1 MNKFEAVVLLSPEI
15 SSNVRSSCI
24 DNLEKIIND
33 KSGKIIN
40 NEDWG
45 LRDLSYK
52 MDHYSKAF
60 YNFYQIEIEG
70 DKIESIKR
78 TLNQDE
84 NFIRH
89 LFVRVEK
96 HQELP
101 TKLNNEKKIKNLNL
115 EAEMIIKTPL
125 SKIERSF
132 AHSVKK
138 ILQ

>member
-1 MNKFEAVVLLSPEI
+1 MNNFEAVVLLSPEI
-15 SSNVRSSCI
+15 PSNTRSSCL
-24 DNLEKIIND
+24 DNLVKIINE
-33 KSGKIIN
+33 KSGRVIN

-52 MDHYSKAF
+52 IDQYSKAF

-70 DKIESIKR
+70 DKIDILKK

-101 TKLNNEKKIKNLNL
+101 TKLNNEKK
-115 EAEMIIKTPL
+115 
-125 SKIERSF
+125 
-132 AHSVKK
+132 
-138 ILQ
+138 

>member
-1 MNKFEAVVLLSPEI
+1 MNNFEAVVLLSPEI
-15 SSNVRSSCI
+15 SPTIKSSCL
-24 DNLEKIIND
+24 DNLEKMITE
-33 KSGKIIN
+33 KSGKVIN

-52 MDHYSKAF
+52 IDHYSKAF

-70 DKIESIKR
+70 NKIESIKKI
-78 TLNQDE
+78 LNQDE

-101 TKLNNEKKIKNLNL
+101 TKLNNEKK
-115 EAEMIIKTPL
+115 
-125 SKIERSF
+125 
-132 AHSVKK
+132 
-138 ILQ
+138 

>member
-1 MNKFEAVVLLSPEI
+1 MNNFEAVVLISPEI
-15 SSNVRSSCI
+15 PSVVKNSCL
-24 DNLEKIIND
+24 DNLEKIINE

-52 MDHYSKAF
+52 IDNYSKAF

-70 DKIESIKR
+70 DKIESIKK

-89 LFVRVEK
+89 LFIRVEK

-101 TKLNNEKKIKNLNL
+101 TKLNNEKK
-115 EAEMIIKTPL
+115 
-125 SKIERSF
+125 
-132 AHSVKK
+132 
-138 ILQ
+138 

>member
-1 MNKFEAVVLLSPEI
+1 MNNFEAVVMLSPEI
-15 SSNVRSSCI
+15 SSKDRSTCLN
-24 DNLEKIIND
+24 NLEKIIND

-40 NEDWG
+40 IEDWG

-52 MDHYSKAF
+52 IDQYSKAF

-70 DKIESIKR
+70 DKIESIKK

-89 LFVRVEK
+89 LFVRVDK

-101 TKLNNEKKIKNLNL
+101 TKLNNEKK
-115 EAEMIIKTPL
+115 
-125 SKIERSF
+125 
-132 AHSVKK
+132 
-138 ILQ
+138 

>member
-1 MNKFEAVVLLSPEI
+1 MNNFEAVVLLSPELT
-15 SSNVRSSCI
+15 SKNRSSTLK
-24 DNLEKIIND
+24 NLVKIITAN
-33 KSGKIIN
+33 SGKIIN

-52 MDHYSKAF
+52 IDNYSKAF

-70 DKIESIKR
+70 DKIESIKKN
-78 TLNQDE
+78 LNQDE

-101 TKLNNEKKIKNLNL
+101 TKLYNEKK
-115 EAEMIIKTPL
+115 
-125 SKIERSF
+125 
-132 AHSVKK
+132 
-138 ILQ
+138 

>member
-1 MNKFEAVVLLSPEI
+1 MSNFEAVVLLSPEI
-15 SSNVRSSCI
+15 SSNIRSSCL
-24 DNLEKIIND
+24 DSLEKIIKE

-52 MDHYSKAF
+52 IGQYSKAF

-70 DKIESIKR
+70 DSIESIKK

-84 NFIRH
+84 SFIRH
-89 LFVRVEK
+89 LFVRVDK

-101 TKLNNEKKIKNLNL
+101 TKLNNEKK
-115 EAEMIIKTPL
+115 
-125 SKIERSF
+125 
-132 AHSVKK
+132 
-138 ILQ
+138 

>member
-1 MNKFEAVVLLSPEI
+1 MNNFEAVVLLSPEI
-15 SSNVRSSCI
+15 SSDIKNSCL
-24 DNLEKIIND
+24 DNLKKIITD

-52 MDHYSKAF
+52 IDQYIKAF

-70 DKIESIKR
+70 DKLESIKK

-84 NFIRH
+84 NIIRH

-101 TKLNNEKKIKNLNL
+101 TKLNNEKK
-115 EAEMIIKTPL
+115 
-125 SKIERSF
+125 
-132 AHSVKK
+132 
-138 ILQ
+138 

>member
-1 MNKFEAVVLLSPEI
+1 MNNFEAVVMLSPEI
-15 SSNVRSSCI
+15 TSNIRSSCLN
-24 DNLEKIIND
+24 NLEKIINE
-33 KSGKIIN
+33 KSGQIIN

-45 LRDLSYK
+45 LRYLSYK
-52 MDHYSKAF
+52 IDHYSKAF

-101 TKLNNEKKIKNLNL
+101 TKLNNEKK
-115 EAEMIIKTPL
+115 
-125 SKIERSF
+125 
-132 AHSVKK
+132 
-138 ILQ
+138 

>member
-1 MNKFEAVVLLSPEI
+1 MNNFEAVVLLSPEI
-15 SSNVRSSCI
+15 SPTIRSSCL
-24 DNLEKIIND
+24 DNLEKVISEN
-33 KSGKIIN
+33 SGQIIN

-52 MDHYSKAF
+52 INHYSKAF

-70 DKIESIKR
+70 DKIESLKKI
-78 TLNQDE
+78 LNQDE

-101 TKLNNEKKIKNLNL
+101 TKLNNEKK
-115 EAEMIIKTPL
+115 
-125 SKIERSF
+125 
-132 AHSVKK
+132 
-138 ILQ
+138 

>member
-1 MNKFEAVVLLSPEI
+1 MNNFEAVVLLSPEI
-15 SSNVRSSCI
+15 STTIRNSCL
-24 DNLEKIIND
+24 DNLEKIINE
-33 KSGKIIN
+33 KSGQIIN

-52 MDHYSKAF
+52 IDKYSKAF

-70 DKIESIKR
+70 DKIESIKKA
-78 TLNQDE
+78 LNQDE

-101 TKLNNEKKIKNLNL
+101 TKLNNEKK
-115 EAEMIIKTPL
+115 
-125 SKIERSF
+125 
-132 AHSVKK
+132 
-138 ILQ
+138 

>member
-1 MNKFEAVVLLSPEI
+1 MSNFEAVVLLSPEI
-15 SSNVRSSCI
+15 SSNVKNSCL
-24 DNLEKIIND
+24 DNFKKLINE
-33 KSGKIIN
+33 KSGNIIK

-52 MDHYSKAF
+52 IDHYSKAF

-70 DKIESIKR
+70 DKIESIKK

-101 TKLNNEKKIKNLNL
+101 TKLSNEKK
-115 EAEMIIKTPL
+115 
-125 SKIERSF
+125 
-132 AHSVKK
+132 
-138 ILQ
+138 

>member
-1 MNKFEAVVLLSPEI
+1 MNSFEAVVLLSPEI
-15 SSNVRSSCI
+15 PSNVKSSCL
-24 DNLEKIIND
+24 DNLEKLINE

-52 MDHYSKAF
+52 INHLNKAF

-70 DKIESIKR
+70 DKIESIKKI
-78 TLNQDE
+78 LNQDE

-101 TKLNNEKKIKNLNL
+101 TKLNNEKK
-115 EAEMIIKTPL
+115 
-125 SKIERSF
+125 
-132 AHSVKK
+132 
-138 ILQ
+138 

>member
-1 MNKFEAVVLLSPEI
+1 MNNFEAVVMLSPEI
-15 SSNVRSSCI
+15 PTNVRSLCL

-33 KSGKIIN
+33 KSGQIIN

-52 MDHYSKAF
+52 IDHYSKAF

-70 DKIESIKR
+70 DKVESIKKI
-78 TLNQDE
+78 LNQDE
-84 NFIRH
+84 NIIRH

-101 TKLNNEKKIKNLNL
+101 TKLNNEKK
-115 EAEMIIKTPL
+115 
-125 SKIERSF
+125 
-132 AHSVKK
+132 
-138 ILQ
+138 